1 MALPDCWRIKR
12 YGKIAAVNNL
22 AAENLGYWVA
32 LSRVSR
38 LGAARFRM
46 LEAHFG
52 ADLGHAWHA
61 RARELRAAG
70 IGRSV
75 AQAIVDARES
85 VDPAAELARLAE
97 AGVAVLTWHDPQY
110 PRRLQ
115 ETADA
120 PPVLYRRG
128 NLLPADEVS
137 VAVVGTRRPTDYGRR
152 ITADLCAGL
161 AQRGVTVVS
170 GLALGIDA
178 RAHEAALNAGGRTI
192 AVLGNGLDTVYP
204 RENLRL
210 AERIIAAGGAI
221 ISEFGLG
228 VRPEAANFPR
238 RNRIISGI
246 TLGTLI
252 TEAGE
257 TSGTRWTVYHALEQN
272 REIFCVPGSVYS
284 DASRLTNR
292 LIREGAKL
300 VSEVSDILV
309 EIGLDTVT
317 RQAPLGLAETEPPAA
332 GPDSNNDRKRLDPTA
347 ADVVNDRVQWN
358 APPAESADPEEAD
371 LLRHITAE
379 PTHIDDLARAC
390 GRPIAE
396 VSGLLT
402 MLELKGLVQPAGTM
416 HYQLAH

>member
-1 MALPDCWRIKR
+1 M
-12 YGKIAAVNNL
+12 
-22 AAENLGYWVA
+22 
-32 LSRVSR
+32 
-38 LGAARFRM
+38 
-46 LEAHFG
+46 
-52 ADLGHAWHA
+52 
-61 RARELRAAG
+61 
-70 IGRSV
+70 
-75 AQAIVDARES
+75 
-85 VDPAAELARLAE
+85 
-97 AGVAVLTWHDPQY
+97 
-110 PRRLQ
+110 
-115 ETADA
+115 
-120 PPVLYRRG
+120 
-128 NLLPADEVS
+128 
-137 VAVVGTRRPTDYGRR
+137 
-152 ITADLCAGL
+152 
-161 AQRGVTVVS
+161 
-170 GLALGIDA
+170 
-178 RAHEAALNAGGRTI
+178 
-192 AVLGNGLDTVYP
+192 LGNGLDTVYP

-347 ADVVNDRVQWN
+347 ADVVNDRVQWD